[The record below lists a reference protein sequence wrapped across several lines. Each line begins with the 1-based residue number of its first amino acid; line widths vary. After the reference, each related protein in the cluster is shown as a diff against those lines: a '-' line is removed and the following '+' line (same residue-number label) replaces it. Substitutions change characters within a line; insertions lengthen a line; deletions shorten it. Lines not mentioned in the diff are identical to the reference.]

1 MLGKEASHD
10 SLYHAKYEML
20 CKIEQNF
27 ANVAHA
33 KTKLRLMGID
43 KDLTKLNALLDV
55 IRNRE
60 PGKTD
65 YKCDNAEYA
74 ELLHN
79 MALLEHE
86 RFISARHLKG
96 FIQDP
101 NNKEAPQKDFVKKY
115 HDCLCAFS
123 KLKESTQSYD
133 NNVIDTT
140 LRLEAEERKKKSSVG
155 DRNA

>member
-1 MLGKEASHD
+1 MGVENDDK
-10 SLYHAKYEML
+10 
-20 CKIEQNF
+20 
-27 ANVAHA
+27 
-33 KTKLRLMGID
+33 KL
-43 KDLTKLNALLDV
+43 KALLE
-55 IRNRE
+55 IARNR
-60 PGKTD
+60 KSKTTD
-65 YKCDNAEYA
+65 YRCDNAEYA

-115 HDCLCAFS
+115 HDCLCPFS
-123 KLKESTQSYD
+123 KLEEPTQSYD

-140 LRLEAEERKKKSSVG
+140 LRLEAEERKKKSSEG
-155 DRNA
+155 DRNG

>member
-1 MLGKEASHD
+1 
-10 SLYHAKYEML
+10 
-20 CKIEQNF
+20 
-27 ANVAHA
+27 
-33 KTKLRLMGID
+33 MGID

-96 FIQDP
+96 FVYA
-101 NNKEAPQKDFVKKY
+101 EEKDFVKKY
-115 HDCLCAFS
+115 HNCLCAFS
-123 KLKESTQSYD
+123 ELEESTQSYD

-140 LRLEAEERKKKSSVG
+140 LRLEAEERKKKSSEG